1 MYFKTK
7 LAKKVVKAGKDAVK
21 QAKKV
26 KRTAKKKTK
35 SVKKTVKKVGKRI
48 NKNIE
53 TAAGVAAMYPKTT
66 VAVSGSLGL
75 AAGAATKKRNKNG
88 KK

>member
-1 MYFKTK
+1 MIY
-7 LAKKVVKAGKDAVK
+7 KKAIKAGKDAV
-21 QAKKV
+21 KKV

-35 SVKKTVKKVGKRI
+35 SVKKTAKKVGKRI
-48 NKNIE
+48 NKNIG